1 MAEDTWAK
9 ERDKWEHT
17 RLIRVSI
24 CLGTAQKRIKALNT
38 PADIYVINRENV
50 PWLVEY
56 YRNSWPFDM
65 VIIDELSS
73 FKNSQSKRFKA
84 LKKIRPR
91 IKRII
96 GLTGTPSPNGLLDLW
111 AQVYLLDQGERLGKT
126 ITEYRERYFV
136 PDKRSA
142 ERVLHI
148 A

>member
-1 MAEDTWAK
+1 M
-9 ERDKWEHT
+9 
-17 RLIRVSI
+17 
-24 CLGTAQKRIKALNT
+24 
-38 PADIYVINRENV
+38 
-50 PWLVEY
+50 
-56 YRNSWPFDM
+56 
-65 VIIDELSS
+65 
-73 FKNSQSKRFKA
+73 
-84 LKKIRPR
+84 KKIRPR

-142 ERVLHI
+142 ERVFTYRLKDGAEDEIKVEFLISVLAYRQKTIWNFHR